1 MSIDKKVDD
10 LIAALDRNTS
20 ALLLNRATATATT
33 PAAAPAAKPT
43 KPAKP
48 AKTEEQLA
56 AETLA
61 RVAATEAATEAE
73 ETGATKE
80 QAGEALNEL
89 LKANK
94 KAQAIALLKKF
105 GAASLSGIPADKY
118 GEFIEQANDVLL
130 SA

>member
-33 PAAAPAAKPT
+33 PAAAPA
-43 KPAKP
+43 AKP